1 MKLRK
6 PKQES
11 GIDISSLIDVL
22 FILLIF
28 LMLAVRFSEPTS
40 SISLDLPKSKTESIG
55 NETYAFK
62 IQIKTNG
69 DLYKNDTKMDMDTF
83 VKTLDNNPDPNKTVS
98 LEVDQ
103 HLEFGTFVT
112 VTDILKQK
120 NYQKIEIK
128 TEKQ

>member
-83 VKTLDNNPDPNKTVS
+83 VKTLENNPDPNKTVS

-103 HLEFGTFVT
+103 HLEFGIFVT

>member
-83 VKTLDNNPDPNKTVS
+83 VKTLENNPDPNKTVS

>member
-40 SISLDLPKSKTESIG
+40 SLSLDLPKSKTESIG

-62 IQIKTNG
+62 IQIRASG
-69 DLYKNDTKMDMDTF
+69 DLYKDDTKMDMDKF
-83 VKTLDNNPDPNKTVS
+83 VKTLEINSDPNKTVI
-98 LEVDQ
+98 LEVHQ
-103 HLEFGTFVT
+103 HIEFGTFVT

-120 NYQKIEIK
+120 NYQKIDIK